1 MIKFR
6 EQVPS
11 VYPNASRDFQ
21 YLCWLIDIVLN
32 SVKHNVDDLYSL
44 PNTANDP
51 KLTELLAMSL
61 GFKVKRNY
69 DQEQLTAL
77 VEVLPRVIK
86 YKGTYNAIAIAGKA
100 LVAASGAVGNVD
112 ITINNGELEVSFP
125 KALVD
130 ISLFTDLLPYILP
143 AGMTCRIVRT
153 DLLHEGYET
162 KVSYQD
168 TMMADVI
175 QDITWDSGK
184 YRLGGTSKLF
194 EVGSHLSEFGNFKYP
209 ATLDDDGTIS
219 EESFNSG
226 LLSNTTIAAV
236 YKPFAKASDNNV
248 GDKT

>member
-32 SVKHNVDDLYSL
+32 SVKHNVDDLYNL
-44 PNTANDP
+44 PNTTNDP

-69 DQEQLTAL
+69 DQKQLTAL
-77 VEVLPRVIK
+77 VEVLPRVLK
-86 YKGTYNAIAIAGKA
+86 YKGTYIAVAIAGKA

-112 ITINNGELEVSFP
+112 ITINGGELEVSFP

-153 DLLHEGYET
+153 DILHEAYET
-162 KVSYQD
+162 EVSYQD
-168 TMMADVI
+168 TMVADLI

-184 YRLGGTSKLF
+184 YKLGGISKLF
-194 EVGSHLSEFGNFKYP
+194 EVGNHLPEFGNYKYP
-209 ATLDDDGTIS
+209 VILDDDGSIS
-219 EESFNSG
+219 AESLNSG
-226 LLSNTTIAAV
+226 LLSNTIIPAV
-236 YKPFAKASDNNV
+236 YEPFAKDSDKDN
-248 GDKT
+248 GDKA